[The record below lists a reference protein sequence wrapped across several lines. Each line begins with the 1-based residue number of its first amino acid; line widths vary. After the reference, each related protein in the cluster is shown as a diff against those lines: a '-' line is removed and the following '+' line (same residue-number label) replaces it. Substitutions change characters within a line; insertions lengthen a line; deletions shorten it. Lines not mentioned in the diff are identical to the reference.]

1 MLALHLNRS
10 VHFGQFA
17 SKNTIKVHFPE
28 VLDLSPYTTSGSLS
42 TVPTS
47 AISTP
52 SPPPPSFQTSLFH
65 QTPLSS
71 FSSSSTAPST
81 TKSKKRSTTPTP
93 DTYRASPSPS
103 PAPETHRTIYRL
115 TAVVCHYGQHSFGHY
130 ICYRRK
136 PRIGRDRKNLAGEV
150 PVLVKPEGD
159 DEETEECDSRS
170 RSRSRSRSK
179 GKGKGK
185 VDNSTNGYA
194 DPYSAYSRLS
204 SPQPSSSY
212 HWRDHSE
219 TLSGSGKGWLR
230 ISDDSVVE
238 CGIENVMAEGSGAFM
253 LYYERAVWD
262 ASWMN
267 LKEKER
273 EKTSING
280 VVGLDH
286 RLDGKGDFDIDDV
299 DLDGDGDGEGDRFSI
314 GSEETLRP
322 KTKIIDLNGSVG
334 SLVSEVGVGIMKQKK
349 DGKGGHGL
357 KMKDEGRESSLSLSV
372 NANLYASSVS
382 SSSSSSTASSSKIFG
397 PRIVRSVNARRG
409 HSVGMNG
416 SAIPP
421 ASERSAIP
429 VSEIAN
435 GPLINGT
442 SMQRGVRDDQE
453 RKEYNPEGVQWDMTA
468 SAPSILQ
475 VSNLTNNSTVVKASN
490 QLGLGSKSTKMMMHP
505 AATTTNP

>member
-1 MLALHLNRS
+1 VLALHLNRS
-10 VHFGQFA
+10 IHFGQFA

-52 SPPPPSFQTSLFH
+52 SPPPPSLQTSLFH

-81 TKSKKRSTTPTP
+81 SKSKKRSTTPTP
-93 DTYRASPSPS
+93 DAYHASSSPYS
-103 PAPETHRTIYRL
+103 PAPETQRTIYRL

-136 PRIGRDRKNLAGEV
+136 PRIGRDKRKLAGEV
-150 PVLVKPEGD
+150 PVLVMPEGD
-159 DEETEECDSRS
+159 DEETEEESDSRS

-185 VDNSTNGYA
+185 VDNTTSTNGYA
-194 DPYSAYSRLS
+194 DPYSAYSHL

-212 HWRDHSE
+212 HWQDHSE

-238 CGIENVMAEGSGAFM
+238 CGIESVMAEGSGAFM

-262 ASWMN
+262 AGWMN
-267 LKEKER
+267 LKEKEG
-273 EKTSING
+273 EKTPING
-280 VVGLDH
+280 VGVLDH
-286 RLDGKGDFDIDDV
+286 LLDGKSDSDVDDV
-299 DLDGDGDGEGDRFSI
+299 DLDGDGDGDGDRFSI

-322 KTKIIDLNGSVG
+322 KIKIIDLNGSVG
-334 SLVSEVGVGIMKQKK
+334 SLVSEVGVGIRKQKK
-349 DGKGGHGL
+349 NGKGGHGL
-357 KMKDEGRESSLSLSV
+357 KMKDEARESSMSV
-372 NANLYASSVS
+372 NASLYASSVS
-382 SSSSSSTASSSKIFG
+382 SSSSSTASSSKNFG
-397 PRIVRSVNARRG
+397 PRIVRSVNARR

-416 SAIPP
+416 SAIP
-421 ASERSAIP
+421 
-429 VSEIAN
+429 VSEIAD
-435 GPLINGT
+435 GPLINGAT
-442 SMQRGVRDDQE
+442 QRDDQE

-468 SAPSILQ
+468 SAPSLQ
-475 VSNLTNNSTVVKASN
+475 ASNLTNNSVKSTN
-490 QLGLGSKSTKMMMHP
+490 QMGLGSKSTKMMMRHT
-505 AATTTNP
+505 ATATNP